1 MKIPEIAELESC
13 ISRNGSRLNEFLGMP
28 EGQKFISYC
37 EDISPL
43 LYNYKHDSFFSVTLK
58 TLYVFLMDDKG
69 FGQWHGELSP
79 TPPDSIK
86 SIACNLSYLTYLK
99 KNNQYLNTRNTDIKV
114 K

>member
-13 ISRNGSRLNEFLGMP
+13 IHRNGSRLNKFLDIS
-28 EGQKFISYC
+28 EGQNYISYC
-37 EDISPL
+37 KDIIPV
-43 LYNYKHDSFFSVTLK
+43 LYNHKRDSLFSVTLK
-58 TLYVFLMDDKG
+58 TLYVFLMDDEG

-79 TPPDSIK
+79 TPSDSIK

-99 KNNQYLNTRNTDIKV
+99 NDQYLNTPNTDIKV